1 MSPIRRKG
9 GRIERPEKSIGTAGA
24 LRSDAPGVERASE
37 PAREPGLKPEGEP
50 ARKLERESGR
60 GGEDASSKGGRLRG
74 LAVGLGVLAALLAA
88 GLVAFAVFHWA
99 CGDDARDIQG
109 AWYVNGSSAVVVID
123 EGEIMLT
130 DEVAY
135 GYEID
140 SFAKTVSLS
149 FGDLSGG
156 GRYRF
161 SLDRGEL
168 AIIDGS
174 CTWVDSFLSDLTWTL
189 GALFSAIRGDEALP
203 AEGDQVTL
211 LSRELPDSE
220 PVSDDDPAADGSAAG
235 PAAGSDDDV
244 SDAGSDDAA
253 DNSDDASAEKG
264 GSEADADVSSSTDF
278 ATSPTDSAAEG
289 NGE

>member
-24 LRSDAPGVERASE
+24 LRSDAPGVERA
-37 PAREPGLKPEGEP
+37 
-50 ARKLERESGR
+50 SGR

-189 GALFSAIRGDEALP
+189 GALFSAIRGEEALP

-220 PVSDDDPAADGSAAG
+220 PVSDDDDPAAAD
-235 PAAGSDDDV
+235 PAAGASDDDV
-244 SDAGSDDAA
+244 SDDASDGAA
-253 DNSDDASAEKG
+253 DNSDDAPAEKAA
-264 GSEADADVSSSTDF
+264 SEADADAASSTDF